1 MLYEKNFYKT
11 KNKIVPLE
19 VYKVQVALFGGPS
32 VLIYNEDRTQ
42 EWEETK
48 PKNVKALLNFIG
60 KNIVKCYCAGYQN
73 DNGQIVLVDKIEDK
87 KYWF

>member
-1 MLYEKNFYKT
+1 MQYKNNFYKLDGEF
-11 KNKIVPLE
+11 VPLE

-42 EWEETK
+42 QWEETK
-48 PKNVKALLNFIG
+48 PNNVKAIREFIG
-60 KNIVKCYCAGYQN
+60 MNTYKCYCCGFCN
-73 DNGQIVLVDKIEDK
+73 KKDQIQLVDIVDNE